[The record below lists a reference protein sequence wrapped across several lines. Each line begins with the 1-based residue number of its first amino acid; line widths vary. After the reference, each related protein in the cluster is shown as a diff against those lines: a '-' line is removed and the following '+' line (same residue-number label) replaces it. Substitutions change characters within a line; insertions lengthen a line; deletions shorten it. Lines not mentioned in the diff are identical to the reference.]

1 MHREVRASLK
11 AVFADPA
18 LNSNPALIQQPW
30 LVPNSTLP
38 LGKGNLK
45 CYRMY
50 NMKYLYERGV
60 SNQRHYNNTLNMKT
74 QEDRT
79 DVMFLLAVSVAHRWL
94 RVLKFGSEI
103 IFNNNKMMKT

>member
-79 DVMFLLAVSVAHRWL
+79 DVMFLLAAAS
-94 RVLKFGSEI
+94 LKFCLGLASSKGKRRREI
-103 IFNNNKMMKT
+103 ISSFPL